1 MECPHEIVKTLGVL
15 RKLSPD
21 RLESAANLRGTP
33 FLNFASVALG
43 SPTLSGA
50 RFPKSQYKGE
60 ERPKEA
66 GDEPREE
73 AAAAVT
79 IDDQPS
85 ADAERN
91 DCDCGTE

>member
-1 MECPHEIVKTLGVL
+1 MPHEIVKTLGVL
-15 RKLSPD
+15 RELSPD
-21 RLESAANLRGTP
+21 RLESAANLRSTVFP
-33 FLNFASVALG
+33 NFVSFSLK

-50 RFPKSQYKGE
+50 RFPKSRYNGE
-60 ERPKEA
+60 ERPTEA
-66 GDEPREE
+66 SDEPREE

-85 ADAERN
+85 ADAEGN